1 MTTYNRGEVIL
12 VDIPF
17 SGAEGYK
24 RRPAVVI
31 SVDAFNLAGIKL
43 IVAAI
48 TSNVSPPFRPGD
60 TLLND
65 WSAAGLLKP
74 LAVRGVLATVD
85 KADIA
90 RKLGTLSAS
99 DFIQV
104 EQAIANILGFVVSPS
119 VPTP

>member
-1 MTTYNRGEVIL
+1 MTTYNRGEVVL

-60 TLLND
+60 TLLNN

-74 LAVRGVLATVD
+74 SAVRGVLATVD

-99 DFIQV
+99 DFAQV
-104 EQAIANILGFVVSPS
+104 EQAIANILGFVVSSS